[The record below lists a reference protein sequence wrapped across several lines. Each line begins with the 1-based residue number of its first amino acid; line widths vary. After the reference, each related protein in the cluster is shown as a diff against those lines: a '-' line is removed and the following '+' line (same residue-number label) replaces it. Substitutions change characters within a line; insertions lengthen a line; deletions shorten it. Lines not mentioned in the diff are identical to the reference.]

1 MREHYYH
8 SLAELEGQLR
18 EMGQLVERAVRE
30 AAWALE
36 RSETGFAR
44 QIVANDTAIDELRYT
59 IETAALNLIARQQ
72 PLARDLR
79 TINTM
84 IGTATELE
92 RIGDYAEGIARLVL
106 RIDHLAPA
114 EPPPQLPSMAAI
126 AQHML
131 RDAMAAF
138 VMRDA
143 QAGPRFQLADNEID
157 DLYSDLSAWVLNRM
171 REQPAAIERMI
182 AYLQTAHNF
191 ERIADRTVN
200 IAERTTF
207 IATGVLDAK
216 SNRGDG

>member
-1 MREHYYH
+1 
-8 SLAELEGQLR
+8 
-18 EMGQLVERAVRE
+18 
-30 AAWALE
+30 
-36 RSETGFAR
+36 
-44 QIVANDTAIDELRYT
+44 
-59 IETAALNLIARQQ
+59 
-72 PLARDLR
+72 
-79 TINTM
+79 M

-106 RIDHLAPA
+106 RSAHLAPA

-131 RDAMAAF
+131 REAMEAF
-138 VMRDA
+138 VLRDA
-143 QAGPRFQLADNEID
+143 QAGPRFQIADNEID
-157 DLYSDLSAWVLNRM
+157 DLYSDLSAWVLARM
-171 REQPAAIERMI
+171 RERPPAIERLI

-216 SNRGDG
+216 SNRGIGNQESGIGG